1 MLFGSWQTGAVER
14 DEAQK
19 LMVLLDFLHFAS
31 KHLASQPSSFIASQP
46 YSLPA
51 SSLPSRPGVY

>member
-31 KHLASQPSSFIASQP
+31 KH
-46 YSLPA
+46 
-51 SSLPSRPGVY
+51 PGVSAFQLHRIPAL